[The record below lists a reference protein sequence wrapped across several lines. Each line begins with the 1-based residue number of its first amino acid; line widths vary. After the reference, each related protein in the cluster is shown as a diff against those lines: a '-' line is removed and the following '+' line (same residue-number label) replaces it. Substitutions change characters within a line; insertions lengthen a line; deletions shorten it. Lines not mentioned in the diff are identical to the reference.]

1 MSALCGL
8 RLPPG
13 APFCGSG
20 AASSRG
26 RWATLPVNYR
36 LSFPVPARSSRTRPV
51 GPSPRGRSFPGLR
64 PRVASPR
71 RPPVPPPMGP
81 GGRCRCRRCAGP
93 GPARRAAERS
103 GPVMAQPGEED
114 MDSNVLAIVVAASE
128 WRGRGSAPGTFLRGP
143 PRRRDGAG
151 SVRFRSAPRT
161 RSVENRRAGG
171 SAGPWPRPVAARGY
185 GAVLS

>member
-36 LSFPVPARSSRTRPV
+36 LSFPVPARSSRTRP
-51 GPSPRGRSFPGLR
+51 S
-64 PRVASPR
+64 
-71 RPPVPPPMGP
+71 VPPLAAAPSLGSARASRRHGDLRSRRQWAR
-81 GGRCRCRRCAGP
+81 GGGAAAGAVL

-103 GPVMAQPGEED
+103 GAVRLWRSPARRTWTATSWPSSSLPVSGAAGAPRRGRFSGVPRGAGTEPGAFGSAPLPARGLSRTAEPE
-114 MDSNVLAIVVAASE
+114 AP
-128 WRGRGSAPGTFLRGP
+128 RGRGRVPWQRGGTGRC
-143 PRRRDGAG
+143 
-151 SVRFRSAPRT
+151 
-161 RSVENRRAGG
+161 
-171 SAGPWPRPVAARGY
+171 
-185 GAVLS
+185 